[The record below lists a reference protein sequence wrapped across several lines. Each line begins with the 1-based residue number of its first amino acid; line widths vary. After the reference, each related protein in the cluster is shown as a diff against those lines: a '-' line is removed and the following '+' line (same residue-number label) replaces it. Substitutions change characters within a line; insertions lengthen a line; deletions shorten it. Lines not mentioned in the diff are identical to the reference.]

1 MLSKGCY
8 ESPEIQE
15 KRAGR
20 VSFCTG
26 ANVTEKSSAG
36 KGWWASGQSLDVM
49 VALVGAAGPE
59 LRLPAAKLQG
69 GSLEPPGCRAA
80 GARLRCRKR
89 GARSTRHGGKHGG
102 KGRHLGST
110 CFPDRCSRR
119 CSTLLK
125 QRDLAKLK
133 KGAGML
139 CTYLNVKVL
148 MHTSIHTQCCCET
161 G

>member
-8 ESPEIQE
+8 ESLEIQE

-36 KGWWASGQSLDVM
+36 KGWWASGQSLGVDGRTGWCSWTW
-49 VALVGAAGPE
+49 AQAARCKPAGGE
-59 LRLPAAKLQG
+59 LRAAWVQSSRG
-69 GSLEPPGCRAA
+69 SASLEDTGCSQHQA
-80 GARLRCRKR
+80 L
-89 GARSTRHGGKHGG
+89 SQHGG

-110 CFPDRCSRR
+110 CFPDGCSRR

-125 QRDLAKLK
+125 QRDVAKLK

-139 CTYLNVKVL
+139 CTYLHVKVL
-148 MHTSIHTQCCCET
+148 THTSIHTQCCCET
-161 G
+161 W

>member
-26 ANVTEKSSAG
+26 ANVTEKLSAG
-36 KGWWASGQSLDVM
+36 KGWWASGQSLGVM

-59 LRLPAAKLQG
+59 LRLPAANLQV
-69 GSLEPPGCRAA
+69 GSLELPGCRAA

-89 GARSTRHGGKHGG
+89 GARSTRLCPSTEVRADTWDPPAFPTDVAGGAAP
-102 KGRHLGST
+102 
-110 CFPDRCSRR
+110 C
-119 CSTLLK
+119 
-125 QRDLAKLK
+125 
-133 KGAGML
+133 
-139 CTYLNVKVL
+139 
-148 MHTSIHTQCCCET
+148 
-161 G
+161 